1 MRSNNSGWF
10 RRSVVRRHKSGA
22 ATSNSARI
30 RLLERARRLAHE
42 RYLLDRMDQLDAEIA
57 AHKRAGTMTP
67 ELNNDYAFRLAWLHD
82 DYCIRDY
89 EHRIGGF
96 GGSTAGR

>member
-1 MRSNNSGWF
+1 
-10 RRSVVRRHKSGA
+10 
-22 ATSNSARI
+22 
-30 RLLERARRLAHE
+30 
-42 RYLLDRMDQLDAEIA
+42 MDQLDAEIA
-57 AHKRAGTMTP
+57 AHERAGTMTP